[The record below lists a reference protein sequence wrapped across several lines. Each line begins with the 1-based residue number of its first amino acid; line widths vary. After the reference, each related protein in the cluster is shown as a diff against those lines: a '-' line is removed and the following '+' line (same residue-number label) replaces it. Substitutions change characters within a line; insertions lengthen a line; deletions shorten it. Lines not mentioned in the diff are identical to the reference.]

1 MTVSEI
7 AAAIL
12 NDLWGGNMIP
22 PSNRSLLSLE
32 QLEDEV
38 VAERMSIIKDFYF
51 SNRLYRN
58 DLALAVNCVEV
69 DCDDMNKCP
78 CKTVPGRI
86 TQHFEIP
93 QLMDGLGKDA
103 IVFIGST
110 DRAHSFKI
118 YSSLEAAEYQQ
129 YKKTN
134 KLKPYVFIDRTPN
147 KNNRYDGWLFN
158 APFVKYI
165 SIAGIFKDPRD
176 LEAFNCC
183 ESTQYLDMGS
193 ISHEII
199 RRLLAKKTQLY
210 RTLPPPTTQITS

>member
-147 KNNRYDGWLFN
+147 KNNRYDG
-158 APFVKYI
+158 
-165 SIAGIFKDPRD
+165 
-176 LEAFNCC
+176 
-183 ESTQYLDMGS
+183 
-193 ISHEII
+193 
-199 RRLLAKKTQLY
+199 
-210 RTLPPPTTQITS
+210 